1 MNTPDWLKE
10 KLNWKSKSK
19 NKRIPLKMLN
29 HGSNSTPWNQKTV
42 KRDLLDNKHGMQ
54 SNQKSMKTQTAER
67 AAQNEIVDRL
77 QEHISEK
84 LSTTAQFISK
94 RN

>member
-1 MNTPDWLKE
+1 
-10 KLNWKSKSK
+10 
-19 NKRIPLKMLN
+19 MLN
-29 HGSNSTPWNQKTV
+29 HGSNSTPQKLENSEERLAGQQAWYAV
-42 KRDLLDNKHGMQ
+42 Q
-54 SNQKSMKTQTAER
+54 SEIYETQTAGR